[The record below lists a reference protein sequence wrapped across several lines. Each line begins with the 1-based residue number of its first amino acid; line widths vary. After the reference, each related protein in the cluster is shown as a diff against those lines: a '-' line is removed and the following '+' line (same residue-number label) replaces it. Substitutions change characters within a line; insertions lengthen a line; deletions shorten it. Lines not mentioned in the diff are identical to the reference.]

1 MRAAAN
7 GSTAPCAY
15 RECSAGEFAQLR
27 NSGNAPV
34 LATSERT
41 SASQPTETGKQL
53 RDVVRSSIFYILL
66 HGGYRPIDLV
76 TAAMGGRRSKSATVA
91 DARSHSPPWVGGWAT
106 QSDDMDT
113 LQVRGR
119 RSSAVRGSRL
129 TDLKRQE
136 VRGGRGRTWRTRT
149 RPCISSRTPTRRP
162 AIAPDPRAGAT
173 TVTLKELVKYDDT

>member
-53 RDVVRSSIFYILL
+53 RNVVRSSIFYILL

-91 DARSHSPPWVGGWAT
+91 DARSPCPFATQIISVILARHALAPLPSSFAASSPPSLSS
-106 QSDDMDT
+106 SD
-113 LQVRGR
+113 
-119 RSSAVRGSRL
+119 
-129 TDLKRQE
+129 
-136 VRGGRGRTWRTRT
+136 
-149 RPCISSRTPTRRP
+149 
-162 AIAPDPRAGAT
+162 RAD
-173 TVTLKELVKYDDT
+173 EYP